1 MTFQQLVTPDPDIT
15 CWPGMC
21 LQYVR
26 QAFGAPLVEP
36 TATDGWNKAKY
47 KHTDRNFPDGVWVPL
62 WFAIPGIPA
71 GHVALRAPDGSVYST
86 SDNSNTPHH
95 HPSLDELIWY
105 YGPRVQPQ
113 YQLELQY
120 LGWSED
126 ISTVRVVQELT
137 INTEST
143 TIQEDDLTPEQAAQ
157 LAYISSPQF
166 KADIFQGAAPVEV
179 DARRNFIQEI
189 FNADLPWFGFDGRIP
204 EGGRTT
210 TNLKT
215 DLGWADT
222 RIVGL
227 ASALAGLT
235 ELVKQLSVAQGV
247 TIDYKAIAKA
257 VNDDAAKRLQS

>member
-1 MTFQQLVTPDPDIT
+1 MSYQQLVTPNPNIT

-47 KHTDRNFPDGVWVPL
+47 KHADRNFPDGVWVPL

-126 ISTVRVVQELT
+126 ISTVRVVQEFALAT
-137 INTEST
+137 ESINTSE
-143 TIQEDDLTPEQAAQ
+143 EDDMPSANEIA
-157 LAYISSPQF
+157 
-166 KADIFQGAAPVEV
+166 KAILDFRV
-179 DARRNFIQEI
+179 DAVTTGGQINLGQFLAEARLNNNKIVETTSQWI
-189 FNADLPWFGFDGRIP
+189 LPEVI
-204 EGGRTT
+204 
-210 TNLKT
+210 
-215 DLGWADT
+215 
-222 RIVGL
+222 
-227 ASALAGLT
+227 ALR
-235 ELVKQLSVAQGV
+235 ELVKQLSVKQGV
-247 TIDYKAIAKA
+247 TIDYDAIAKA
-257 VNDDAAKRLQS
+257 VNDDAAARMKG